1 VTSPTI
7 EPEREEELRLRAL
20 ARLTGRA
27 NTEHPRAG
35 SAAALGVLFELA
47 SSPDTAGG
55 ALALLH
61 EIQVHQVE
69 VELQDE
75 ELRRS
80 RAELEVSLAHYM
92 QLFEL
97 APFACI
103 TVDAQ
108 TAISELNLAGT
119 RLLGGDR
126 DAVLGRKLAHL
137 MTPESAGM
145 LRAMLAEARHS
156 DATRTSTRTA
166 ILHLASPAAARAV
179 HARVGADTLSGRF
192 LVAMMEAGAT
202 AGVPG

>member
-1 VTSPTI
+1 
-7 EPEREEELRLRAL
+7 
-20 ARLTGRA
+20 
-27 NTEHPRAG
+27 
-35 SAAALGVLFELA
+35 LGVLFELA
-47 SSPDTAGG
+47 SSPGTAGG

-126 DAVLGRKLAHL
+126 DAVLGRKLEHL
-137 MTPESAGM
+137 LAPESAGV
-145 LRAMLAEARHS
+145 LRAMLAEARDS
-156 DATRTSTRTA
+156 NAARTR
-166 ILHLASPAAARAV
+166 ILHLGSQAGARAL
-179 HARVGADTLSGRF
+179 HARVGADPLSGHY